1 MSASQRH
8 SQKVQTTICRRHS
21 ELRLPNRLTLQQ
33 WAERGR
39 ILSDDYLF
47 DGAVQN
53 WVHARDL
60 EELKPFFRRRTVQRV
75 TRAMWV
81 MLLSATLSTFGAP
94 MLAVVFSVTA
104 AIFGAVAYRLGRDS
118 KHVSLCRFFE
128 WPRYMIQDFRGK
140 SVMFKS
146 RLAILVVFVCA
157 SVSAQSI
164 TTVAGGGTNDGQQ
177 AAQTAL
183 AAPTSIA
190 FDASGNLYIAEYLL
204 NRIRKV
210 SASTKVI
217 TTVAGSGART
227 FAGDGGP
234 AIAAGLPAPGRVA
247 IDAAGNLYIV
257 DDVTRRIHMVH
268 AATQIINTVA
278 GGGFNSPGEGGPA
291 TLAALNPSD
300 VAIDVAGNL
309 FITDNGTSRIRR
321 VDATTR
327 IITTYAGT
335 VQGFSGDGGPAT
347 EAKLSSPHGIA
358 LDAAGNLYFVD
369 LFNQRIRRVDAATKI
384 ITTAAG
390 NGEAGFSG
398 DGGPATAASLNYPT
412 DIVLDRPGNLYIA
425 DGDNARVR
433 RVDAATKTITTVAG
447 TGTSGFSGDGGP
459 AVAAQ
464 VSYSTTVGVDG
475 SDNLYIVDI
484 GSGRVRKVDRFTNVI
499 TTEAGSSGDSGPA
512 TAAVLIRPRNVA
524 LDSGGN
530 LYIADKFNHRIRKVN
545 LATKVITTVAGTG
558 VGGFSGDGGPAT
570 SAKIYT
576 PFGVA
581 LDAAGNLYIADDDNY
596 RIRRV
601 DAATG
606 IITTVAGGGSS
617 GSIGDDGPATAA
629 SLGETSSVAV
639 DAGGNIY
646 IADSNSRIRRVDAAT
661 GIITTV
667 AGGGSSGSIGDGGP
681 ATAAQLSH
689 QCGVSVDSAGNLY
702 IADTG
707 NDRIRKVDAATKII
721 TTVAGGGSTSSIGDG
736 GPATAASLAK
746 PNTVALD
753 AAGNLYI
760 ADSDNHRIRKV
771 SAATKIISTIAG
783 TGTEGFSGDGG
794 VAISA
799 QLDYPNGVAVDASG
813 IIYIAD
819 TENDR
824 IRVVGVQLGRRR
836 AVHPR

>member
-1 MSASQRH
+1 MSDS
-8 SQKVQTTICRRHS
+8 
-21 ELRLPNRLTLQQ
+21 
-33 WAERGR
+33 
-39 ILSDDYLF
+39 SD
-47 DGAVQN
+47 
-53 WVHARDL
+53 
-60 EELKPFFRRRTVQRV
+60 
-75 TRAMWV
+75 
-81 MLLSATLSTFGAP
+81 
-94 MLAVVFSVTA
+94 
-104 AIFGAVAYRLGRDS
+104 
-118 KHVSLCRFFE
+118 
-128 WPRYMIQDFRGK
+128 K
-140 SVMFKS
+140 SVMFKL
-146 RLAILVVFVCA
+146 RLAVLVAFVCA

-164 TTVAGGGTNDGQQ
+164 ATVAGGGTNDGQQ

-183 AAPTSIA
+183 ATPTSIA
-190 FDASGNLYIAEYLL
+190 FDASGNLYIAEYFL

-210 SASTKVI
+210 SATTRII

-227 FAGDGGP
+227 FGGDGGP
-234 AIAAGLPAPGRVA
+234 AIAAGLPAPERVA

-268 AATQIINTVA
+268 SATQIITTVA
-278 GGGFNSPGEGGPA
+278 GGGFSSPGEGGPA
-291 TLAALNPSD
+291 TSADLNPTD
-300 VAIDVAGNL
+300 VAIDAAGNL
-309 FITDNGTSRIRR
+309 FIADNGTSRIRR

-347 EAKLSSPHGIA
+347 EAKLSFPHGIA
-358 LDAAGNLYFVD
+358 LDAAGNLYVVD

-384 ITTAAG
+384 ITTVAG

-398 DGGPATAASLNYPT
+398 DGGPAAAASLSYPE
-412 DIVLDRPGNLYIA
+412 DVVVDRSGNLYIA
-425 DGDNARVR
+425 DGDNARIR
-433 RVDAATKTITTVAG
+433 RVDAATKIITTVGG
-447 TGTSGFSGDGGP
+447 TGKAGFSGDGGL

-464 VSYSTTVGVDG
+464 LSYTTRLGVDA
-475 SDNLYIVDI
+475 SDNLYVVDT
-484 GSGRVRKVDRFTNVI
+484 GNGRVRKIDRFTNI
-499 TTEAGSSGDSGPA
+499 IMTEAGGSGDSAAA
-512 TAAVLIRPRNVA
+512 TAAVLIAPRNVA
-524 LDSGGN
+524 LDSAGN

-545 LATKVITTVAGTG
+545 LATKVISTVAGTG

-617 GSIGDDGPATAA
+617 GSIGDGGLATAA

-646 IADSNSRIRRVDAAT
+646 IADSNSRIRMVDAAT

-667 AGGGSSGSIGDGGP
+667 AGGGSSASIGDGGP
-681 ATAAQLSH
+681 ATDAQLSYPS
-689 QCGVSVDSAGNLY
+689 GVSVDSAGNLY

-721 TTVAGGGSTSSIGDG
+721 TTVAGGGSTSTIGDG
-736 GPATAASLAK
+736 GPATAASLAG
-746 PNTVALD
+746 PNTVVLD
-753 AAGNLYI
+753 AAGTLYI
-760 ADSDNHRIRKV
+760 ADSGNNRIRNV
-771 SAATKIISTIAG
+771 SAATKIISTVAG

-794 VAISA
+794 AAISA

-813 IIYIAD
+813 IVYIAD

-824 IRVVGVQLGRRR
+824 VRVVGVQAGRRR
-836 AVHPR
+836 AVHQH